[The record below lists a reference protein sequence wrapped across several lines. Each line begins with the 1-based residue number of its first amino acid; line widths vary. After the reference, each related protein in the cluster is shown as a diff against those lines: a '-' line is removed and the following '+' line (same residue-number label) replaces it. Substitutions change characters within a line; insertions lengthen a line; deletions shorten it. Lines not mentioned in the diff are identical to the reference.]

1 MKSLYIILFLTVS
14 VSIYAQEKT
23 TATSSEQ
30 LQDQEQIV
38 KQAKEHQLQLMKSQ
52 ELNAPVK
59 QAPNTLVSEQGL
71 KVNNQENKTQS
82 SNNTNNTTGK
92 LLPNTASFEEML
104 STIPNRQK
112 TRKTSIDSR
121 NTNNVAGLP
130 NTATLEEI
138 KKTIPKN

>member
-1 MKSLYIILFLTVS
+1 MKSLYIIPFLALS
-14 VSIYAQEKT
+14 LNIYAQER
-23 TATSSEQ
+23 TSAGQIE
-30 LQDQEQIV
+30 DQEQIV
-38 KQAKEHQLQLMKSQ
+38 KQAKERQLQLMKSL
-52 ELNAPVK
+52 EENAPLK

-71 KVNNQENKTQS
+71 KVNTQENKTQPVNA
-82 SNNTNNTTGK
+82 NNTGGK

-121 NTNNVAGLP
+121 NTNNNVVGLP

>member
-1 MKSLYIILFLTVS
+1 MKSLYIIAFLTLS
-14 VSIYAQEKT
+14 LSAYAQERT
-23 TATSSEQ
+23 SSSEQ

-52 ELNAPVK
+52 EENTSVK

-71 KVNNQENKTQS
+71 KVNNQEAKAQNA
-82 SNNTNNTTGK
+82 TNNTTGK

-121 NTNNVAGLP
+121 NTNNNVVELP

-138 KKTIPKN
+138 KKTKPKN

>member
-1 MKSLYIILFLTVS
+1 MKSLYIIPFLVLS
-14 VSIYAQEKT
+14 LSMYAQER
-23 TATSSEQ
+23 TSSGQIE
-30 LQDQEQIV
+30 DQEQIV
-38 KQAKEHQLQLMKSQ
+38 KQAKERQLQLMKSL
-52 ELNAPVK
+52 EENAPLK

-71 KVNNQENKTQS
+71 KVNTQENKTQPV
-82 SNNTNNTTGK
+82 NTDNTGGK

-121 NTNNVAGLP
+121 NTNNNVVGLP